1 MIDVEVA
8 DSIAQLAEDW
18 EALAERLHAGPFV
31 SPDWVAA
38 HWSCFGSGRLAI
50 VAVRRDRRLGAVLP
64 IARRGKTARSV
75 TNAQTPQFGVLAEDD
90 ELTAHAVAALAA
102 HGVSRLELSYLD
114 REDPLAGAVRRH
126 AAAHGHLLVERVML
140 RSPYIELDGTLAEY
154 RARRKSSFK
163 ADLRRRNRRLGEQG
177 EVRLDVRDGSRDL
190 ARLLAE
196 GWELEGSEWKDRLG
210 TAVVARTETRR
221 FYAEIARRAAA
232 RGRLRLFFLRI
243 DEAPIAFIFALEQ
256 GGVMYLLKGGFD
268 PARGRMS
275 PGQLLLERVIE
286 QAFTSGLD
294 RIELL
299 GGDEAY
305 KLAWTDTVRE
315 RVLLQSFGRSPLR
328 SMQWAAHA
336 HGRPLALRVGLDRA
350 VRPMRDRSRVASEA
364 LRKLGGF
371 RSSKEELH

>member
-1 MIDVEVA
+1 VIDVEIA
-8 DSIAQLAEDW
+8 DSVARLAAEWD
-18 EALAERLHAGPFV
+18 ALAERLRGGPFV

-38 HWSCFGSGRLAI
+38 HWACFGSGRLAI

-64 IARRGKTARSV
+64 VARHGKTARSV
-75 TNAQTPQFGVLAEDD
+75 TNGQTPQFGVLGEDD
-90 ELTAHAVAALAA
+90 ELTAHALAALAA
-102 HGVSRLELSYLD
+102 HGVSRLTLSYVD

-126 AAAHGHLLVERVML
+126 AAAHRQLLAERVML
-140 RSPYIELDGTLAEY
+140 RSPYIELDGTLADY
-154 RARRKSSFK
+154 RARRRSSFK
-163 ADLRRRNRRLGEQG
+163 ADLRRRNRRLGELG

-210 TAVVARTETRR
+210 TAVVARAETRR
-221 FYAEIARRAAA
+221 FYADVARRAAA
-232 RGRLRLFFLRI
+232 GGRLRLFFLRL
-243 DEAPIAFIFALEQ
+243 DEAPIAFIFALQ
-256 GGVMYLLKGGFD
+256 QAGVLYLMKGGFD
-268 PARGRMS
+268 PALSRMS

-286 QAFTSGLD
+286 RAFTTGLD

-299 GGDEAY
+299 GGEEAY
-305 KLAWTDTVRE
+305 KLAWTDTVHE
-315 RVLLQSFGRSPLR
+315 RVLLQSFGRSPVR

-350 VRPMRDRSRVASEA
+350 ARPLRDRGRVASEA

-371 RSSKEELH
+371 HRSEEELH

>member
-1 MIDVEVA
+1 MIDVEIA
-8 DSIAQLAEDW
+8 DSIAPLAEEW

-31 SPDWVAA
+31 SPEWVAA

-64 IARRGKTARSV
+64 VARRGKTARSV
-75 TNAQTPQFGVLAEDD
+75 TNGQTPQFGGLAEDD
-90 ELTAHAVAALAA
+90 ELTAHALAALAA
-102 HGVSRLELSYLD
+102 HGVSRLKLSYVD
-114 REDPLAGAVRRH
+114 REDPLAGAVRRY
-126 AAAHGHLLVERVML
+126 AAAHGQLLVERVML
-140 RSPYIELDGTLAEY
+140 RSPYIELDGTLADY

-163 ADLRRRNRRLGEQG
+163 ADLSRRNRRLGEQG

-232 RGRLRLFFLRI
+232 RDRLRLFFLRL

-256 GGVMYLLKGGFD
+256 GGVLYLMKGGFD

-305 KLAWTDTVRE
+305 KLAWTDTVHE
-315 RVLLQSFGRSPLR
+315 RVLLQSFRRSPVR

-350 VRPMRDRSRVASEA
+350 FRPMRDRSRVASEA
-364 LRKLGGF
+364 LRKLRGF
-371 RSSKEELH
+371 HSSKEELH